1 MKPEIIIICGPTGSG
16 KSELAL
22 DLAEKINGEII
33 SADSLAVYKKLDIGT
48 AKPSVDD
55 MKRVKHHLINV
66 CDPWDEFS
74 VSDYE
79 RLALQAVSD
88 IRSRGKMPVICGGTG
103 FYINSV
109 LYRMSYGN
117 TAKDTITREKY
128 MNMAKTDGVSAVYAV
143 LKEKDP
149 ESALKIHENDLKRV
163 VRALEIY
170 FATGKKKSAQSDKE
184 YPRFDYLAVT
194 IGLERQELYAKIN
207 ARVDKMM
214 KRGLVDEVKSLIDSG
229 ITIEN
234 QCMQGIGY
242 KEVYNAFEKNDFENL
257 SETIKINSRHYAKRQ
272 ITFFKRLPALTAVT
286 GNSENKLNDVL
297 KMLG

>member
-66 CDPWDEFS
+66 CEPWDEFS

-170 FATGKKKSAQSDKE
+170 FATGEKKSAQSDKE

>member
-55 MKRVKHHLINV
+55 MKRVKHHLIDV
-66 CDPWDEFS
+66 CEPWDEFS

-170 FATGKKKSAQSDKE
+170 FATGEKKSAQSDKE

>member
-33 SADSLAVYKKLDIGT
+33 SADSLAVYKKIDIGT

-66 CDPWDEFS
+66 CEPWDEFS

-79 RLALQAVSD
+79 RLALQAVRD

-170 FATGKKKSAQSDKE
+170 FATGEKKSAQSDKE

>member
-66 CDPWDEFS
+66 CEPWDEFS

-170 FATGKKKSAQSDKE
+170 FATGEKKSAQSDKE

-214 KRGLVDEVKSLIDSG
+214 KRGLVDEVKSLIDSR

>member
-48 AKPSVDD
+48 AKPSVND

-66 CDPWDEFS
+66 CEPWDEFS

-128 MNMAKTDGVSAVYAV
+128 INMAKTDGVSAVYAV

-170 FATGKKKSAQSDKE
+170 FATGEKKSAQSDKE

>member
-48 AKPSVDD
+48 AKPSVND

-66 CDPWDEFS
+66 CEPWDEFS

-88 IRSRGKMPVICGGTG
+88 IRSRGKIPVICGGTG

-117 TAKDTITREKY
+117 TAKDSITREKY

-170 FATGKKKSAQSDKE
+170 FATGEKKSAQSDKE